1 MSWEDG
7 ELRLIRPYALTNGR
21 TRPSRDFPIESLVCA
36 TDEVA
41 REGSADNPVAGLAA
55 GSGAASDK
63 SKQRTIDEA
72 AKAILDLAQSP
83 VSIAEIAA
91 RGNLVLGVAR
101 IFVSDLLEA
110 DLVTVT
116 PGLGGI
122 EPHSHDEE
130 PPKSRVALLERVLDG
145 LQSL

>member
-1 MSWEDG
+1 
-7 ELRLIRPYALTNGR
+7 
-21 TRPSRDFPIESLVCA
+21 V
-36 TDEVA
+36 
-41 REGSADNPVAGLAA
+41 
-55 GSGAASDK
+55 
-63 SKQRTIDEA
+63 
-72 AKAILDLAQSP
+72 ILDLAQSP

-116 PGLGGI
+116 PGL
-122 EPHSHDEE
+122 DEVDQMASGE
-130 PPKSRVALLERVLDG
+130 EHAKSRVALLERVLDG

>member
-1 MSWEDG
+1 MAWEDR
-7 ELRLIRPYALTNGR
+7 ELRLIRPYALTKGR

-36 TDEVA
+36 TGE
-41 REGSADNPVAGLAA
+41 
-55 GSGAASDK
+55 AS
-63 SKQRTIDEA
+63 EA
-72 AKAILDLAQSP
+72 ADENTRADSDSPSGETPPQPAHGRVVDSAAKVILDLAQSP

-116 PGLGGI
+116 PGL
-122 EPHSHDEE
+122 DEVDQMASGE
-130 PPKSRVALLERVLDG
+130 EHAKSRVALLERVLDG

>member
-36 TDEVA
+36 TDEVG
-41 REGSADNPVAGLAA
+41 RKRSADSPADRTAGR
-55 GSGAASDK
+55 SGDADGGTT
-63 SKQRTIDEA
+63 QRTIDEA